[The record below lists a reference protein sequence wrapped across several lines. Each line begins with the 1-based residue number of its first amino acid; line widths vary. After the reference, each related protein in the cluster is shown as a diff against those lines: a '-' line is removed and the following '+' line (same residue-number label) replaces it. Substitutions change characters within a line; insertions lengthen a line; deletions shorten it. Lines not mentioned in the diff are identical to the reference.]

1 MALLPQHPDERKK
14 LLLGMLVVLALGYF
28 GWERVHVPRSE
39 RNVALE
45 ERLQALQTTN
55 QAART
60 TAAAA
65 SAEAAVERQL
75 TLRRDQLA
83 AVEALIPSS
92 EELPDLLNAIAAQA
106 DAAGVELSLIQ
117 PVGATQEQFY
127 TRRTY
132 DLAALGSYHALAD
145 FVTRTASMPRIVTPI
160 NLSLS
165 AQPETT
171 RDGEQRLEARFSI
184 ETYVVGDAGAGS

>member
-1 MALLPQHPDERKK
+1 MALLPQDPDERKK
-14 LLLGMLVVLALGYF
+14 LMLGILVVAALGYL
-28 GWERVHVPRSE
+28 GWERVYVPRSE
-39 RNVALE
+39 EITVLE
-45 ERLQALQTTN
+45 ERLQTLQTQN
-55 QAART
+55 DAARA

-75 TLRRDQLA
+75 ALRRDQLV
-83 AVEALIPSS
+83 AVEALIPSG
-92 EELPDLLNAIAAQA
+92 EELPELLNAIAAQA

-117 PVGATQEQFY
+117 PVGATAEQFY

-132 DLAALGSYHALAD
+132 DLAAIGSYHALAD
-145 FVTRTASMPRIVTPI
+145 FVTRTASMPRIVTPT

-184 ETYVVGDAGAGS
+184 ETYVVGEASAGS